1 MTWKK
6 IIKSNWREQAR
17 GDLETPAEL
26 IILQQSLFYM
36 EELLKMMKPPAP
48 NIPDMIEFL
57 EYNIKTVRGELD

>member
-26 IILQQSLFYM
+26 IILQQSLF
-36 EELLKMMKPPAP
+36 
-48 NIPDMIEFL
+48 
-57 EYNIKTVRGELD
+57 

>member
-36 EELLKMMKPPAP
+36 EELLKMMKKKKHWSATKK
-48 NIPDMIEFL
+48 E
-57 EYNIKTVRGELD
+57 